1 MHEMH
6 EFGTGLRKHLG
17 HEEAVRVEPVALP
30 VEEKE
35 TEAVELSPVEQ
46 ELEQRLE
53 YLAAAEAAL
62 HERERQL
69 TERESA
75 AEEGLSV
82 LAEEEE
88 RLAAERQRLSELGPN
103 GDVRA
108 LLRRRAGLH
117 ADLIWGSFEDALRS
131 DDLELRLLAARTI
144 IGELYSDDPSR
155 PLEDAVD
162 ELARIRQRR
171 TGG

>member
-1 MHEMH
+1 MH

-17 HEEAVRVEPVALP
+17 HEAPREPLLTPVPEAPA
-30 VEEKE
+30 
-35 TEAVELSPVEQ
+35 EAVELSPIEQ
-46 ELEQRLE
+46 ELERRLA

-62 HERERQL
+62 DERERQL
-69 TERESA
+69 AEREDA
-75 AEEGLSV
+75 AEEGLAV
-82 LAEEEE
+82 LAEEEQ
-88 RLAAERQRLSELGPN
+88 RLAAERRRLADLGPN

-108 LLRRRAGLH
+108 LLRRRAAQN
-117 ADLIWGSFEDALRS
+117 ADLLWGSFEDALRS

-144 IGELYSDDPSR
+144 VGELYADDSMR
-155 PLEDAVD
+155 PVEDAVD